1 MIFVHFKFNNT
12 LNKRDN
18 LALRANFVTWYFF
31 LAKVYVCNM
40 KLLVSPKHTEDELVL
55 GDKRKK
61 VKYPDEEMEA
71 KRFCFSQNA
80 NFLII
85 DEQEL
90 I

>member
-40 KLLVSPKHTEDELVL
+40 KLLFSPKHTEDKLVL
-55 GDKRKK
+55 GG
-61 VKYPDEEMEA
+61 
-71 KRFCFSQNA
+71 
-80 NFLII
+80 
-85 DEQEL
+85 
-90 I
+90 